1 MQPSAADA
9 QVILLYGDDV
19 HAIAEAAAKLEAA
32 AGDDQAL
39 ADLNLSLFDLENRT
53 ITEDQIQSAA
63 YALPF
68 LTEKR
73 LVILR
78 NPFVRFNRP
87 EACQR
92 LIRLLEGL
100 PPTTRLALIVPD
112 THQGSSKG
120 WEIMDDKKR
129 GKLLLDW
136 ARAAGNRVTV
146 RELRLPRPHEMTDW
160 ILRRAKQEGGQF
172 TPRAAAELA
181 ALTGNDTGIAV
192 QEIRKLLTY
201 VNFSRAVDVDDVQEA
216 AASGGQADVF
226 KMVDA
231 IAAGEARTALKQ
243 LVVLLEQDDPA
254 RLFGMIIR
262 QYRLLILTRE
272 AIQQGI
278 VSKEALAKH
287 LKVHTFSAENLIRQA
302 GRFSLTKLES
312 AYRLLLETDRL
323 VKSGQADFQVALQTL
338 IVQLSN
344 PETVH

>member
-19 HAIAEAAAKLEAA
+19 HAIAEAAVKLESAVG
-32 AGDDQAL
+32 GDPTL
-39 ADLNLSLFDLENRT
+39 ADLNLSRFDLENRT
-53 ITEDQIQSAA
+53 ITEDQIQAAA

-68 LTEKR
+68 LSEKR

-78 NPFVRFNRP
+78 NPFIRFNRP

-100 PPTTRLALIVPD
+100 PPTTRLVLIVPD
-112 THQGSSKG
+112 THQGASRG

-129 GKLLLDW
+129 GKLLL
-136 ARAAGNRVTV
+136 

-181 ALTGNDTGIAV
+181 ALTGNDTGMAV

-201 VNFSRAVDVDDVQEA
+201 VNFSRAVDVEDVQEA

-231 IAAGEARTALKQ
+231 IAAGEARTALKH
-243 LVVLLEQDDPA
+243 LVVLLEQEDPA

-278 VSKEALAKH
+278 ASKEALAKH
-287 LKVHTFSAENLIRQA
+287 LKVHTFSAENLIHQA
-302 GRFSLTKLES
+302 RRFNLTKLES

-338 IVQLSN
+338 IVQLSS

>member
-19 HAIAEAAAKLEAA
+19 HAIAEAAVKLESAVG
-32 AGDDQAL
+32 GDPTL
-39 ADLNLSLFDLENRT
+39 ADLNLSRFDLENRT
-53 ITEDQIQSAA
+53 ITEDQIQAAA

-68 LTEKR
+68 LSEKR

-78 NPFVRFNRP
+78 NPFIRFNRP

-100 PPTTRLALIVPD
+100 PPTTRLVLIVPD
-112 THQGSSKG
+112 THQGASKG

-136 ARAAGNRVTV
+136 ANTAGKRVMV

-181 ALTGNDTGIAV
+181 ALTGNDTGMAV

-201 VNFSRAVDVDDVQEA
+201 VNFSRAVDVEDVQEA

-231 IAAGEARTALKQ
+231 IAAGEARTALKH
-243 LVVLLEQDDPA
+243 LVVLLEQEDPA

-272 AIQQGI
+272 VIQQGI
-278 VSKEALAKH
+278 ASKEAVAKH
-287 LKVHTFSAENLIRQA
+287 LKVHTFSAENLIHQA
-302 GRFSLTKLES
+302 RRFNLTKLES

-338 IVQLSN
+338 IVQLSS